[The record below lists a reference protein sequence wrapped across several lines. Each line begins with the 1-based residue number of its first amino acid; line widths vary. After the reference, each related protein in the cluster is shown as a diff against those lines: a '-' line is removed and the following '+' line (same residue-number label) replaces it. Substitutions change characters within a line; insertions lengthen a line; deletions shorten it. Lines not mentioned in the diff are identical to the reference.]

1 MLADD
6 EDDKQ
11 RLKEIMGEETFL
23 GITNEKELK
32 QVSSKDKT
40 TGLLYGGDSKKLI
53 VAQKQQMENIQQVK
67 LERLQVT

>member
-40 TGLLYGGDSKKLI
+40 SGLLYGGDSKKLI
-53 VAQKQQMENIQQVK
+53 VA
-67 LERLQVT
+67 